1 MRDFIIAHYKVTDRA
16 GEPFW
21 DYVRTMPVPDSL
33 AERLDLFRSSARFFV
48 HGKAELFREES
59 WVQVLIGQGLVARH
73 DPVADLVPEEAL
85 AEFMA
90 DIAEVIDE
98 VADTM
103 PDHAAFIA
111 RHCAAPS
118 IPA

>member
-1 MRDFIIAHYKVTDRA
+1 MAKLNYSVKKA
-16 GEPFW
+16 GS
-21 DYVRTMPVPDSL
+21 RC
-33 AERLDLFRSSARFFV
+33 
-48 HGKAELFREES
+48 
-59 WVQVLIGQGLVARH
+59 H

-111 RHCAAPS
+111 QHCAAPS
-118 IPA
+118 ISA